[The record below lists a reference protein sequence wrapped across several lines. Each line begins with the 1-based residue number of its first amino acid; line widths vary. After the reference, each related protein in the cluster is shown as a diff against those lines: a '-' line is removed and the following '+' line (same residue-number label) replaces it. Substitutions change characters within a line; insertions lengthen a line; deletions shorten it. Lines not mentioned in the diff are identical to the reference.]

1 MFYNLNFSVLYKN
14 IRTVMSSED
23 IYKDKSYVFI
33 ACFDF
38 KAQLALTQDS
48 NNDETIFCIC
58 YILW

>member
-1 MFYNLNFSVLYKN
+1 
-14 IRTVMSSED
+14 MSSED